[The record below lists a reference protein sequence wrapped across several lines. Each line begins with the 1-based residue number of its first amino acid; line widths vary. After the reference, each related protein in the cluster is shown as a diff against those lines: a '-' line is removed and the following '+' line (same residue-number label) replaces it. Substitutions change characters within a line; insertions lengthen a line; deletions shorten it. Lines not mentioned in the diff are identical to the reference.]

1 MNAPVGDPDPFQAL
15 GEALRAVIE
24 EAVSK
29 ALDSVKASTK
39 DHAVMLSIP
48 EAAHRLGIGTT
59 KVKQLVASGELA
71 SLTIGRR
78 RLILATSVESIAS
91 NEKRVGVLGPWK
103 TDSTK
108 CIENVGGLG

>member
-1 MNAPVGDPDPFQAL
+1 MNAPFAHPDPLEAF

-29 ALDSVKASTK
+29 ALASIRAART
-39 DHAVMLSIP
+39 DDAVMLSIP

-78 RLILATSVESIAS
+78 RLIPATSVHSIAS
-91 NEKRVGVLGPWK
+91 NEHGW
-103 TDSTK
+103 SS
-108 CIENVGGLG
+108 